1 MAGHPPLQ
9 AGWID
14 RPHRRFELGDLPLE
28 SGATLRDA
36 FVTYVVHGD
45 ESRLREA
52 PVLLATAIGST
63 HHRLDF
69 LIGAGLAF
77 DPERRCVV
85 VVDALGNGLSSS
97 PSNSAAQPGADF
109 PRIAIR
115 DMVESQRRLLD
126 GLGIGRLAAV
136 GGASMGGMQALQWAV
151 SHPQRMD
158 RIVAMTPMARTA
170 RWSQL
175 VNEMSR
181 RALFVDAECRVP
193 RPRAEA
199 MRLWLP
205 LTQLVM
211 PRTPRALAAFDTRQA
226 MLDWLAEAEARAC
239 DDGPDPFDWRCQTQ
253 AYDDHDVGALA
264 GVGAEVLVLA
274 PALDL
279 YNPADDARELA
290 RRIPRARFV
299 ELPGDEGHRSAS
311 GVAAAPTAVLQES
324 IRAFLG

>member
-1 MAGHPPLQ
+1 
-9 AGWID
+9 
-14 RPHRRFELGDLPLE
+14 
-28 SGATLRDA
+28 
-36 FVTYVVHGD
+36 
-45 ESRLREA
+45 
-52 PVLLATAIGST
+52 
-63 HHRLDF
+63 
-69 LIGAGLAF
+69 
-77 DPERRCVV
+77 
-85 VVDALGNGLSSS
+85 
-97 PSNSAAQPGADF
+97 
-109 PRIAIR
+109 
-115 DMVESQRRLLD
+115 
-126 GLGIGRLAAV
+126 
-136 GGASMGGMQALQWAV
+136 
-151 SHPQRMD
+151 
-158 RIVAMTPMARTA
+158 MTPMARTA

-205 LTQLVM
+205 LTHLVM

-311 GVAAAPTAVLQES
+311 GVAAAPTAVLQEA